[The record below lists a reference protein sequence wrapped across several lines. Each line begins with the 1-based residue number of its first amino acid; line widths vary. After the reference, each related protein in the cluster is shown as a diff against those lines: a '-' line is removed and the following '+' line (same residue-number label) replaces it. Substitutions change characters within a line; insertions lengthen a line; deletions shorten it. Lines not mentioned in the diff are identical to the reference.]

1 MSESKDNTCRI
12 DVLVRLEAALAW
24 QLSLAQ
30 ASDWKR
36 LTEGGDR
43 IQELLAQA
51 GGPDGCICDQCTE
64 RLKRIKDVHRKL
76 SLTLATRKQAERINI
91 SRIGQGKK
99 LIKTYGDSMSRR

>member
-1 MSESKDNTCRI
+1 MSESQDKNCRM

-43 IQELLAQA
+43 IQDLLAQA
-51 GGPDGCICDQCTE
+51 GGPDGCVCDECTE
-64 RLKRIKDVHRKL
+64 RLRRIRDVHRKL
-76 SLTLATRKQAERINI
+76 SLTLASRKEGERINI

-99 LIKTYGDSMSRR
+99 LIKAYGGSRSMR

>member
-1 MSESKDNTCRI
+1 MSESQDKNCRM

-36 LTEGGDR
+36 LAEGGDR
-43 IQELLAQA
+43 IQDLLAQA
-51 GGPDGCICDQCTE
+51 GGPDGCVCDECTE
-64 RLKRIKDVHRKL
+64 RLRCIRDVHRKL
-76 SLTLATRKQAERINI
+76 SLTLASRKEGERINI

-99 LIKTYGDSMSRR
+99 LIKAYGGSRSMR